1 MVALDEGFQLA
12 GRRVRSGDEEEGETD
27 DGVMEETEEG
37 VVLTR
42 GRDSRL

>member
-1 MVALDEGFQLA
+1 MALNEGIQLA

-27 DGVMEETEEG
+27 NGVTEETEEG
-37 VVLTR
+37 VVLAR